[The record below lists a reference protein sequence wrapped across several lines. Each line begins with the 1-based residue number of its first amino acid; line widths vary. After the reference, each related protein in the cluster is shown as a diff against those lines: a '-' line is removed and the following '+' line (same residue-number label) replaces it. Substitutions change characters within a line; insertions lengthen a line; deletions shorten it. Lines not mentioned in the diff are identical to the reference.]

1 MASASSSEIAKT
13 LRVRLSALPD
23 RSLASLRK
31 LRRRLSRERRAFK
44 PPDVIRAALAA
55 LDSHA
60 APLGASPKWFV
71 YELLHHHDA
80 AMASLT
86 VAQVK
91 RLGRGLD
98 GWGEV
103 DPFALYISGPAWR
116 DRRISDA
123 HVHAWARSRDRW
135 WRRVAVV
142 STVPLNSGGRA
153 PEIERTLAVCDLV
166 KDDRDDTI
174 VKALSWAL
182 RTLAVSAPSETRDYL
197 SRNDAAL
204 AARVRREVRN
214 KLETGLK
221 NPKPLR
227 QRAAPDNA

>member
-13 LRVRLSALPD
+13 LRDRLSALPD
-23 RSLASLRK
+23 RSLGSLRK
-31 LRRRLSRERRAFK
+31 LRRRLSREWRALA

-55 LDSHA
+55 LDSNVA
-60 APLGASPKWFV
+60 PKWFV
-71 YELLHHHDA
+71 YELLHHHEA
-80 AMASLT
+80 AMRKLSS
-86 VAQVK
+86 VHVK

-116 DRRISDA
+116 DGRITDA

-142 STVPLNSGGRA
+142 STVPLNSRGRP

-166 KDDRDDTI
+166 KGDRDDMI
-174 VKALSWAL
+174 EKALSWAL
-182 RTLAVSAPSETRDYL
+182 RTLAVAAPTETRDYL
-197 SRNDAAL
+197 SRNAAEL
-204 AARVRREVRN
+204 AARVKREVRN

-227 QRAAPDNA
+227 QRPALR